1 MVDLNT
7 TASIILL
14 YVSGKQ
20 ILKRVKK
27 SKKSTLNI
35 KDKIRLKVEGWQNMY
50 QALPE
55 GRDIQG
61 VWYGHVHT
69 VRFKINNR

>member
-50 QALPE
+50 
-55 GRDIQG
+55 
-61 VWYGHVHT
+61 
-69 VRFKINNR
+69 